1 MNIVDTVFEMK
12 DGKISENRKEA
23 VTLIAYVV

>member
-12 DGKISENRKEA
+12 DGKISWAWSQRIEKR
-23 VTLIAYVV
+23 LLH